1 MQQKGIIAGIPI
13 DELQEIVFSQAFS
26 DDFLYNKI
34 MTKYAP
40 ITPQHMIRL
49 KQQVHD
55 IGYRY
60 SDRGGFVDYY
70 RATDYT
76 DALNSLL
83 DENIPLLLERN
94 CRMEAFELVNC
105 VFYEIGNRD
114 IDDSDG
120 GTSFVAD
127 NCYEY
132 WQTIL
137 QECDDKE
144 KETMFQW
151 FQHHQENYV
160 VDYLED
166 YVSDFLLSEFHDE
179 ELLRKKLH
187 MLDEKISI
195 FFFSSRR
202 RHTRF

>member
-151 FQHHQENYV
+151 FQHHQENYG
-160 VDYLED
+160 
-166 YVSDFLLSEFHDE
+166 
-179 ELLRKKLH
+179 RKVGSNFSFSYGYSSLFYNAVTVWAGLQSFAEH
-187 MLDEKISI
+187 VNYFILDAFESV
-195 FFFSSRR
+195 
-202 RHTRF
+202 